1 MPVKGQLFYR
11 STDGKI
17 FFYDGTN
24 WVEWAISATVG
35 AHTHTEADITDLGAY
50 LDNATHDLVARHGAA
65 VLGTGTPDGTKFL
78 RDDGTWQN
86 PPAGVTPSDTVSTQA
101 FGDAAAGGAA
111 TTYSR
116 GDHKHAMPAN
126 PITTHEAAGNPHP
139 QYIQDED
146 WQSLTLLNSWTNLGL
161 GYTGAQYRKIGDL
174 VLIRGVIV
182 NNPISVSTIATLPV
196 GYRPLGNHR
205 FMAATSFGNCIIDV
219 LATGDIG
226 YQSTLLGGPPS
237 GAQWL
242 SLDGIV
248 LSTT

>member
-86 PPAGVTPSDTVSTQA
+86 PPAGGTPDAGDVTYTPTTLTDWD
-101 FGDAAAGGAA
+101 GDADPGDVADALDQLAARVTEVESSGGGATAFTGLSDVPSSYAGHGGKLVAVKA
-111 TTYSR
+111 T
-116 GDHKHAMPAN
+116 
-126 PITTHEAAGNPHP
+126 
-139 QYIQDED
+139 ED
-146 WQSLTLLNSWTNLGL
+146 GL
-161 GYTGAQYRKIGDL
+161 EFVD
-174 VLIRGVIV
+174 
-182 NNPISVSTIATLPV
+182 
-196 GYRPLGNHR
+196 
-205 FMAATSFGNCIIDV
+205 
-219 LATGDIG
+219 
-226 YQSTLLGGPPS
+226 PPS
-237 GAQWL
+237 GDGGGFGFVDLELEL
-242 SLDGIV
+242 SDV
-248 LSTT
+248 DWAVS